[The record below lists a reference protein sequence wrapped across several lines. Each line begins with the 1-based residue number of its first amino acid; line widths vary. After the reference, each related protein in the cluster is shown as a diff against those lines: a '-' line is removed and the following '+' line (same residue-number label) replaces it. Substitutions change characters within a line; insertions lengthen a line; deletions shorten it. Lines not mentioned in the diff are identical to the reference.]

1 MRSIRDHHPGSLDA
15 VWGHR
20 PGEVIQREGM
30 ATEEKAPQGQSQGP
44 PMKIKE

>member
-1 MRSIRDHHPGSLDA
+1 MLFGVTGLR
-15 VWGHR
+15 
-20 PGEVIQREGM
+20 EVIQREGM